1 MSPKWSGL
9 VWMPF
14 ASMCGTEKFQIKM
27 AVATKIFLQ
36 EVKFTNYEFICHD
49 CLSTEKY
56 RKDYMSNIEIKPHI
70 VLTAEAAIMY
80 KIGAT

>member
-1 MSPKWSGL
+1 VKEE
-9 VWMPF
+9 VIC
-14 ASMCGTEKFQIKM
+14 SMCYHLQSFDVEKFRIKM

-36 EVKFTNYEFICHD
+36 DVKFTDYEFICHD

-56 RKDYMSNIEIKPHI
+56 RKDYMSNIEINPHI
-70 VLTAEAAIMY
+70 VLTAKAAIMN